1 MVTSEIIIKWLQYNF
16 SFNSEPV
23 LLLLDEFT
31 GHGTEE
37 VAAAAKQLNVHI
49 LAIPPGTT
57 SKTQPAEIS
66 WNKPFKGY
74 MRQQWTN
81 RLIEELKQK
90 GEGFQPTAP
99 SRDNILKWI
108 KEAWSYLTKDTIING
123 FVKGGVIERTLDRP
137 LEDQEVVEQD
147 TESLIRAVE
156 RISTVASFDDDGS
169 IE

>member
-1 MVTSEIIIKWLQYNF
+1 
-16 SFNSEPV
+16 
-23 LLLLDEFT
+23 
-31 GHGTEE
+31 
-37 VAAAAKQLNVHI
+37 
-49 LAIPPGTT
+49 
-57 SKTQPAEIS
+57 
-66 WNKPFKGY
+66 
-74 MRQQWTN
+74 MRQQWTD